1 MKMKK
6 RFPILIMAIL
16 IIFAAGAQA
25 GKGRVNIGVLPVP
38 PALSMTIKFVEPSG
52 NNILNAEETGKLVL
66 TVKNSGRGD
75 AVDCRAQIAV
85 AKQIRGLSFEHE
97 VALGTISAGE
107 TRVMEISLTA
117 DEELPTNVA
126 ALTIALK
133 EANGFEPAPVKLAF
147 RTQAFAE
154 PKLIVAD
161 MGIHD
166 AGGNSR
172 VEPMEMVELTVR
184 VQNVG
189 QGDARGVAAD
199 VVAGNNVFIGGDAQ
213 THFELGP
220 LPSGKFKDFK
230 FMFYTNTRIA
240 NGEKIPLTV
249 TLSEARP
256 RFNTQKE
263 LALTMNAPQR
273 KTEEV
278 FVAGKDAPKTAD
290 IAVAG
295 GLSVDVD
302 ANIPQGVKAG
312 KYDIAVVIGNK
323 SYAEGIPQVAYAD
336 RDARIMKEYVLHT
349 MGFEEGNVIYAEDAT
364 LSKLNEIFGTEQAP
378 KGRLFNMVKRNVS
391 RVFVYYGGHGA
402 PDLESGDA
410 FFVPVD
416 GNPEYIRASG
426 YRLQTFYDNLAKLPA
441 KKITVVLDA
450 CFSGNSD
457 KGMLFKGISPA
468 IVKVKKEYRGP
479 KGAVLMTS
487 ASTDQ
492 VSAWYPEKRHSLFT
506 YFFLKGLQGAA
517 DQSGDGK
524 ITVGELSEYLR
535 EHVPYMAR
543 RLKGVEQQPVIMG
556 NPGDVLAV
564 LKK

>member
-1 MKMKK
+1 MKN
-6 RFPILIMAIL
+6 ILYAALFGCLIL
-16 IIFAAGAQA
+16 LAPNAQA
-25 GKGRVNIGVLPVP
+25 GKGRVNVGVSPVP
-38 PALSMTIKFVEPSG
+38 PALAMTIKFVEPSG
-52 NNILNAEETGKLVL
+52 NDILNAEETGKLVV

-75 AVDCRAQIAV
+75 AFDCRAQIAI
-85 AKQIRGLSFEHE
+85 AKHIRGLSYERE
-97 VALGTISAGE
+97 VALGTIPAGE
-107 TRVMEISLTA
+107 TYVKEIPLTA
-117 DEELPTNVA
+117 NEEIPTDSV

-133 EANGFEPAPVKLAF
+133 EANGFDPAPVKLAF
-147 RTQAFAE
+147 RTKSFAE

-161 MGIHD
+161 MGIND
-166 AGGNSR
+166 QSR
-172 VEPMEMVELTVR
+172 NGRIEPMEMTELTVR
-184 VQNVG
+184 VQNIG

-199 VVAGNNVFIGGDAQ
+199 VAAGNNVFIGGEAQ
-213 THFELGP
+213 THFELGA
-220 LPSGKFKDFK
+220 LPSGQFKDFK

-240 NGEKIPLTV
+240 DGEKIPLTV

-256 RFNTQKE
+256 RFNAQKE
-263 LALTMNAPQR
+263 LALVMNAPQR
-273 KTEEV
+273 KMEELV
-278 FVAGKDAPKTAD
+278 VAGKDTPKAAD

-302 ANIPQGVKAG
+302 ANIPQGIKAG
-312 KYDIAVVIGNK
+312 KYDIAVIIGNK

-336 RDARIMKEYVLHT
+336 RDAAVMKEYVVKT
-349 MGFEEGNVIYAEDAT
+349 MGFEEHNIIYVEDAA
-364 LSKLNEIFGTEQAP
+364 LSKLNEIFGTEGAP
-378 KGRLFNMVKRNVS
+378 RGRLYKYVKPNVS

-402 PDLESGDA
+402 PDLETGDA

-426 YRLQTFYDNLAKLPA
+426 YRLQTFYDNLSKIPA

-450 CFSGNSD
+450 CFSGNTD

-468 IVKVKKEYRGP
+468 LVKVKKEYRGP
-479 KGAVLMTS
+479 AGAVLMTS

-506 YFFLKGLQGAA
+506 YYFLKGLQGEA
-517 DQSGDGK
+517 DASGDGK
-524 ITVGELSEYLR
+524 ITVGELSDYLK

-556 NPGDVLAV
+556 NASDVLAV

>member
-1 MKMKK
+1 MKN
-6 RFPILIMAIL
+6 ILYAALFGCLIL
-16 IIFAAGAQA
+16 LAPNAQA
-25 GKGRVNIGVLPVP
+25 GKGRVNVGVSPVP

-52 NNILNAEETGKLVL
+52 NDILNAEETGKLVV

-75 AVDCRAQIAV
+75 AFDCRAQIAI
-85 AKQIRGLSFEHE
+85 AKHIRGLSYERE
-97 VALGTISAGE
+97 VSLGTIPAGE
-107 TRVMEISLTA
+107 TYVKEIPLTA
-117 DEELPTNVA
+117 DEEIPTDSV

-133 EANGFEPAPVKLAF
+133 EANGFDPAPVKLAF
-147 RTQAFAE
+147 RTKSFAE

-161 MGIHD
+161 MGIND
-166 AGGNSR
+166 QSR
-172 VEPMEMVELTVR
+172 NGRIEPMEMTELTVR
-184 VQNVG
+184 VQNIG

-199 VVAGNNVFIGGDAQ
+199 VAAGNNVFIGGEAQ
-213 THFELGP
+213 THFELGA
-220 LPSGKFKDFK
+220 LPSGQFKDFK

-240 NGEKIPLTV
+240 DGEKIPLTV

-256 RFNTQKE
+256 RFNAQKE
-263 LALTMNAPQR
+263 LALVMNAPQR
-273 KTEEV
+273 KMEELV
-278 FVAGKDAPKTAD
+278 VAGKDTPKAAD

-302 ANIPQGVKAG
+302 ANIPQGIKAG
-312 KYDIAVVIGNK
+312 KYDIAVIIGNK

-336 RDARIMKEYVLHT
+336 RDAAVMKEYVVKT
-349 MGFEEGNVIYAEDAT
+349 MGFEEHNIIYVEDAA
-364 LSKLNEIFGTEQAP
+364 LSKLNEIFGTEGAP
-378 KGRLFNMVKRNVS
+378 RGRLYKYVKPNVS

-402 PDLESGDA
+402 PDLETGDA

-426 YRLQTFYDNLAKLPA
+426 YRLQTFYDNLSKIPA

-450 CFSGNSD
+450 CFSGNTD

-468 IVKVKKEYRGP
+468 LVKVKKEYRGP
-479 KGAVLMTS
+479 AGAVLMTS

-506 YFFLKGLQGAA
+506 YYFLKGLQGEA
-517 DQSGDGK
+517 DASGDGK
-524 ITVGELSEYLR
+524 ITVGELSDYLK

-556 NPGDVLAV
+556 NAGDVLAV

>member
-1 MKMKK
+1 
-6 RFPILIMAIL
+6 
-16 IIFAAGAQA
+16 
-25 GKGRVNIGVLPVP
+25 
-38 PALSMTIKFVEPSG
+38 
-52 NNILNAEETGKLVL
+52 
-66 TVKNSGRGD
+66 VK
-75 AVDCRAQIAV
+75 
-85 AKQIRGLSFEHE
+85 
-97 VALGTISAGE
+97 
-107 TRVMEISLTA
+107 EIPLTA
-117 DEELPTNVA
+117 DEEIPTDSV

-133 EANGFEPAPVKLAF
+133 EANGFDPAPVKLAF
-147 RTQAFAE
+147 RTKSFAE

-161 MGIHD
+161 MGIND
-166 AGGNSR
+166 QSR
-172 VEPMEMVELTVR
+172 NGRIEPMEMTELTVR
-184 VQNVG
+184 VQNIG

-199 VVAGNNVFIGGDAQ
+199 VAAGNNVFIGGEAQ
-213 THFELGP
+213 THFELGA
-220 LPSGKFKDFK
+220 LPSGQFKDFK

-240 NGEKIPLTV
+240 DGEKIPLTV

-256 RFNTQKE
+256 RFNAQKE
-263 LALTMNAPQR
+263 LALVMNAPQR
-273 KTEEV
+273 KMEELV
-278 FVAGKDAPKTAD
+278 VAGKDTPKAAD

-302 ANIPQGVKAG
+302 ANIPQGIKAG
-312 KYDIAVVIGNK
+312 KYDIAVIIGNK

-336 RDARIMKEYVLHT
+336 RDAAVMKEYVVKT
-349 MGFEEGNVIYAEDAT
+349 MGFEEHNIIYVEDAA
-364 LSKLNEIFGTEQAP
+364 LSKLNEIFGTEGAP
-378 KGRLFNMVKRNVS
+378 RGRLYKYVKPNVS

-402 PDLESGDA
+402 PDLETGDA

-426 YRLQTFYDNLAKLPA
+426 YRLQTFYDNLSKIPA

-450 CFSGNSD
+450 CFSGNTD

-468 IVKVKKEYRGP
+468 LVKVKKEYRGP
-479 KGAVLMTS
+479 AGAVLMTS

-506 YFFLKGLQGAA
+506 YYFLKGLQGEA
-517 DQSGDGK
+517 DASGDGK
-524 ITVGELSEYLR
+524 ITVGELSDYLK

-556 NPGDVLAV
+556 NASDVLAV